1 MQPDSHRRTAVLPD
15 SHVDLLDVAL
25 PAVLTT
31 EMPDG
36 RLQATV
42 VWCGRDG
49 HLVLLNTMR
58 EFQKARNLR
67 ARPRACLLV
76 VGPPPHDRWIEVRG
90 TVMESGADARA
101 HLDELARHYTGRTPY
116 FGEVVPAE
124 LEAREHPV
132 LFRLTPAAVQTGPR
146 FLPASPHRADPL
158 PPDASRPSSCGGE
171 PAIRPSHLDLL
182 DRPLLAALATRMP
195 NGLPQTQP
203 VWFERAGND
212 ILVNTT
218 RERRKGRNLA
228 ADPRATVLIL
238 DPDDSS
244 RWVELRC
251 DAELTEVGA
260 EDHLERLAHR
270 YTGHGYYGPIYP
282 AARRSRERR
291 LLVRLHP
298 RSINYD
304 AIHRP

>member
-1 MQPDSHRRTAVLPD
+1 MLPDGHRSTVALPASHR
-15 SHVDLLDVAL
+15 DLLDAAL

-36 RLQATV
+36 RLQSTV

-49 HLVLLNTMR
+49 HLVTVNTMR
-58 EFQKARNLR
+58 EFQKARNLQ

-76 VGPPPHDRWIEVRG
+76 IGPPSDERWIEIRG
-90 TVMESGADARA
+90 TVTETGEDART
-101 HLDELARHYTGRTPY
+101 HLDELARHYTGRSPY

-124 LEAREHPV
+124 LRAREHPI

-146 FLPASPHRADPL
+146 LLPASPRRCDPL
-158 PPDASRPSSCGGE
+158 PPHASQPLSCNGE
-171 PAIRPSHLDLL
+171 PQIRPSHLDLL
-182 DRPLLAALATRMP
+182 DRPLLAALATRLP

-203 VWFERAGND
+203 VWFERVSND

-218 RERRKGRNLA
+218 LERRKGRNLA
-228 ADPRATVLIL
+228 ADPRATILIV
-238 DPDDSS
+238 DPDDSG
-244 RWVELRC
+244 RWIELRC
-251 DAELTEVGA
+251 DAELTHDSA

-282 AARRSRERR
+282 EARRSRERR

-298 RSINYD
+298 RRINYD
-304 AIHRP
+304 AIH